1 MNGIQK
7 FSERHGF
14 VPTENEITIQ
24 HDAPDELR
32 NAIIQIAYE
41 AGFSPSP
48 LRTLICR
55 ILRKRPDPNNWS
67 EYPNIEWEVEA
78 LLDNCE
84 WYEVYD
90 IIEEIYSEL
99 KARESNPFN
108 QDEKFMS
115 EHFLS
120 ELNKYF
126 IKNGIGW
133 QLIEGQLQIRGT
145 ESFEDILKHSLEA
158 LEKEN
163 RPTAQR
169 EIHQALQDLSRRPEP
184 DVTGAIQHAMA
195 ALECVARDA
204 TGDVRATLGE
214 IMRKYSGLI
223 PRPLDNAVERIWG
236 FSSEQGRHLREGRN
250 PSIEEAKLV
259 VGLAGVLVTYLVDK
273 KPTE

>member
-1 MNGIQK
+1 MNEIQK

-14 VPTENEITIQ
+14 AKTEAEITIQ
-24 HDAPDELR
+24 HDAPYELR
-32 NAIIQIAYE
+32 GALIQIAYE
-41 AGFSPSP
+41 VGLSPRPMRS
-48 LRTLICR
+48 LVCR
-55 ILRKRPDPNNWS
+55 ILRKRPDENNWS
-67 EYPNIEWEVEA
+67 EYPNIEGEVAE
-78 LLDNCE
+78 LLDKCE

-90 IIEEIYSEL
+90 IIEGIYSKLQTEDL
-99 KARESNPFN
+99 NLYN
-108 QDEKFMS
+108 QNKGLAS
-115 EHFLS
+115 EQFAN

-126 IKNGIGW
+126 TKNGIGW
-133 QLIEGQLQIRGT
+133 QLIQGQIQIRGT

-259 VGLAGVLVTYLVDK
+259 VGLACVLVTYLVDK